1 MTDISRKVY
10 VGVVEDNID
19 PKRVG
24 RCKVRVQKI
33 FHEIP
38 TEHLPWCSSYIKIDG
53 KSFELP
59 AIGKIVN
66 VIFDEG
72 NLYMPYYIYADKY
85 NINLQDKLESLSED
99 EYDKFV
105 ALLFDHR
112 TRIYSEKEG
121 LTLDYLVN
129 KIKIDK
135 ANINLE
141 LKNNDG
147 QINLGTADSDQALI
161 LGDHFIMDWFM
172 EFMRILMI
180 PTSLVGNTGAPILKP
195 ELDIHIQKFMTNP
208 KKFISS
214 NVFTVD
220 NNKVTK
226 LERDSITSEVEHDDT
241 SFVTPSEDSQN
252 TDGQNVEST
261 KVVGENSRKK
271 IKKNQEMANKELKN
285 AVPEVTMSEKLTETT
300 IDDLDVSTI
309 DVPDDVDLSEITM
322 KDMIDTSKVNLST
335 FNLSKIT
342 PSDLNL
348 KFLLSLGFT
357 VLAIIG
363 LSTIII
369 DQIKKDDKE
378 VKNERNNINT
388 SETKKNAISTS
399 SNTKINDIDTYTKP
413 RGSNKR
419 IKANSPYSVDKRER
433 TDILNSSKSKSY
445 KRKTIIYKNNPNY
458 GSYFDGII

>member
-1 MTDISRKVY
+1 MSDISKKVY
-10 VGVVEDNID
+10 VGVVEDNND
-19 PKRVG
+19 PKRYG
-24 RCKVRVQKI
+24 RCRVRVQKI
-33 FHEIP
+33 FHEIS
-38 TEHLPWCSSYIKIDG
+38 TEHLPWCSPYIKTDG

-66 VIFDEG
+66 VIFAEG

-112 TRIYSEKEG
+112 SRIYSEKDG
-121 LTLDYLVN
+121 FTIDYLVN

-135 ANINLE
+135 GNINFE

-147 QINLGTADSDQALI
+147 KINIGTADSDQPLI

-172 EFMRILMI
+172 EFMRILII
-180 PTSLVGNTGAPILKP
+180 PTSLVGNTGAPVLKP
-195 ELDIHIQKFMTNP
+195 ELDAHIQKFMTNP

-220 NNKVTK
+220 NNKVSK

-241 SFVTPSEDSQN
+241 SFVTPSEDTQN
-252 TDGQNVEST
+252 TDGKNVEST
-261 KVVGENSRKK
+261 TVVGEDSRNK
-271 IKKNQEMANKELKN
+271 IKENQEKSSNELKD
-285 AVPEVTMSEKLTETT
+285 AVPEVTMSEKLSGTT

-309 DVPDDVDLSEITM
+309 DVPEDVDLSTITM
-322 KDMIDTSKVNLST
+322 KDTIDTSKVNLST
-335 FNLSKIT
+335 SDLSKIT
-342 PSDLNL
+342 PNELNL
-348 KFLLSLGFT
+348 SFLLGLGFT

-363 LSTIII
+363 LSIIII
-369 DQIKKDDKE
+369 DKIKDIDKD
-378 VKNERNNINT
+378 VKNERNDINT
-388 SETKKNAISTS
+388 SETKKNTMSTGR
-399 SNTKINDIDTYTKP
+399 NTKINDIDTYSKP
-413 RGSNKR
+413 KTNNKR
-419 IKANSPYSVDKRER
+419 IKVNSPYSVDKRER

-445 KRKTIIYKNNPNY
+445 KRKTIIYKSNPNY
-458 GSYFDGII
+458 GNYFDGII

>member
-1 MTDISRKVY
+1 MADISKKVY

-19 PKRVG
+19 PKKTG
-24 RCKVRVQKI
+24 RCRVRVQKL
-33 FHEIP
+33 FNEIP
-38 TEHLPWCSSYIKIDG
+38 TEHLPWCSPYIRTDG

-66 VIFDEG
+66 IIFDEG
-72 NLYMPYYIYADKY
+72 NIYMPYYIYADKY

-112 TRIYSEKEG
+112 SRIYSEKDG

-129 KIKIDK
+129 RIKIDK
-135 ANINLE
+135 GNINLE

-147 QINLGTADSDQALI
+147 QINIGTADSDQALI
-161 LGDHFIMDWFM
+161 LGDHFIMDWFH
-172 EFMRILMI
+172 EFMRILII

-195 ELDIHIQKFMTNP
+195 ELDAHIQKFMTNP

-220 NNKVTK
+220 NNKVDK

-261 KVVGENSRKK
+261 TVVGEDSREK
-271 IKKNQEMANKELKN
+271 IKENQEKSIQELKD
-285 AVPEVTMSEKLTETT
+285 AVPEVTMSEKLSETKLSNL
-300 IDDLDVSTI
+300 DLSTI
-309 DVPDDVDLSEITM
+309 DVPEGVDLSTIDM
-322 KDMIDTSKVNLST
+322 KDMIDTSKVNLFT
-335 FNLSKIT
+335 FDLSKIL
-342 PSDLNL
+342 PSDLNIN
-348 KFLLSLGFT
+348 FLLALGFT

-363 LSTIII
+363 LISIII
-369 DQIKKDDKE
+369 DQIKKTDKE
-378 VKNERNNINT
+378 VKNERNNRNI
-388 SETKKNAISTS
+388 SEVKKNTMSTS
-399 SNTKINDIDTYTKP
+399 SNTKINDIDSYTKP
-413 RGSNKR
+413 RGNNKR
-419 IKANSPYSVDKRER
+419 IKISSPYTVDKRER
-433 TDILNSSKSKSY
+433 TDILNSMESKTY
-445 KRKTIIYKNNPNY
+445 KRKTLIYKNNPNY
-458 GSYFDGII
+458 GNYFDGIV